1 MFFRNLTFLRF
12 PMASVGLFPLEEG
25 LQACRLKPIGPLEL
39 SSRGFVSPFGRG
51 EDALVATIHQ
61 SHWVTLG
68 GVDRLLPPAVV
79 NDMLARKLDEIEEK
93 EGRVPSG
100 RTRKRIKTD
109 ILMELIPKAFPVPVR
124 VDAYLDLSRGV
135 LAVDASSS
143 RKAHGVVGE
152 LRRAL
157 GSFPALPLNAEM
169 APRTVLTG
177 WLGGE
182 PLPEGLS
189 LGDECEL
196 KDAMDGGAVVK
207 VQNEDLGGEEVR
219 KHLEAGKQC
228 TRLALKLDDH
238 LAFVLGEDLVIR
250 KLRFLDGAVDEL
262 ENTEREDLRAELD
275 ARFALMTGEVGR
287 LFDVLEKALK
297 LSRLDEGQV
306 KPASEPAPPEP
317 SAAPSA
323 ASAKKPRKAA
333 KTESADPLFDSAVQF
348 VRTSGRAS
356 ISALQR
362 ALKTGYN
369 RAATLIEDLEKAGI
383 VSPPDSGDRRDVV
396 RQPKKRSA
404 R

>member
-25 LQACRLKPIGPLEL
+25 LAACRLKPIGALEMA
-39 SSRGFVSPFGRG
+39 SRGFVSPFGRG
-51 EDALVATIHQ
+51 DDALVAGLERL
-61 SHWVTLG
+61 HWVTIG

-79 NDMLARKLDEIEEK
+79 NEMLAKRLDEIEEK
-93 EGRVPSG
+93 EGRIPSG
-100 RTRKRIKTD
+100 RTRKRIKGD
-109 ILMELIPKAFPVPVR
+109 ILTELIPQAFQVPFR
-124 VDAYLDLSRGV
+124 VDAYLDLTRGV

-143 RKAHGVVGE
+143 RKAHGVVSE

-157 GSFPALPLNAEM
+157 GSFPALPLNAEV
-169 APRTVLTG
+169 APRAVLTG
-177 WLGGE
+177 WLGGD

-228 TRLALKLDDH
+228 TRLALNLDNH

-250 KLRFLDGAVDEL
+250 KLRFLDGAIDAL

-287 LFDVLEKALK
+287 LFDVLEQALK
-297 LSRLDEGQV
+297 LSRADEGQV
-306 KPASEPAPPEP
+306 KPEPVAPAPMPEVEP
-317 SAAPSA
+317 KKKRKPA
-323 ASAKKPRKAA
+323 AS
-333 KTESADPLFDSAVQF
+333 TDPLFDSAAEF

-356 ISALQR
+356 ISGIQR

-369 RAATLIEDLEKAGI
+369 RAATLLEDLEKAGF
-383 VSPPDSGDRRDVV
+383 VSAPDNGGRREVV
-396 RQPKKRSA
+396 RQTRRRGA
-404 R
+404 